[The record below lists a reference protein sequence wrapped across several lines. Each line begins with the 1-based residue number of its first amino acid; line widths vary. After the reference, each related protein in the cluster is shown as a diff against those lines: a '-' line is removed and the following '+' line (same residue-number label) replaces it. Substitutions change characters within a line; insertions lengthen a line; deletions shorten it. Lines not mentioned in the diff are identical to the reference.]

1 MQTAIELRR
10 ELRHPPRREAH
21 SASSRS
27 DGSARP
33 AHALR
38 EVDTPNADPARLK
51 LNSIFGP
58 KSAAEVVASFRS
70 RTLPLLKRKD
80 AVRCVEFLVAASPE
94 FMHSMDRNA
103 QEAYFKD
110 SLKWISALFGGDDT
124 NIVFAA
130 VHRDEMTPHMQVLVT
145 PIVDGRLAANKVL
158 GGPPGLVKMQDEFA
172 SKVGAKY
179 KMRRGERGSRAK
191 HTSVRSFYAAI
202 EAAGSMDALPERV
215 LVPPAP
221 EPLGIWA
228 SAADKKA
235 HAAAA
240 KAREVACEASRR
252 RRMEIERLA
261 GLALAT
267 HGRGRR
273 RLPARLSNA
282 EALIKEGEVAKVAIR
297 RATELLA
304 SLSASQHDQ
313 VRRETTEE
321 MSKHASTGP
330 TDTTPAPAGR
340 PARPRPR

>member
-1 MQTAIELRR
+1 MNYAILRVEKR
-10 ELRHPPRREAH
+10 TLPQA
-21 SASSRS
+21 AAM
-27 DGSARP
+27 AR
-33 AHALR
+33 HALR

-51 LNSIFGP
+51 SNTIFGP
-58 KSAAEVVASFRS
+58 GSAAEVLAIFRA

-80 AVRCVEFLVAASPE
+80 AVRCVEFLVTASPE
-94 FMHSMDRNA
+94 LMHSMDRKA
-103 QEAYFKD
+103 QDAYFTD
-110 SLKWISALFGGDDT
+110 SLNWISALFGGDDS

-158 GGPPGLVKMQDEFA
+158 GGPPGLVKMQDDFA

-215 LVPPAP
+215 LIPPAP
-221 EPLGIWA
+221 EPLGMWA

-235 HAAAA
+235 HAAAE
-240 KAREVACEASRR
+240 KAREVAREASRR
-252 RRMEIERLA
+252 RRTEIEQLA

-282 EALIKEGEVAKVAIR
+282 EALIKEGEVAKVEIR

-304 SLSASQHDQ
+304 SLSASQRDQ
-313 VRRETTEE
+313 VRRETNEE
-321 MSKHASTGP
+321 MSKRASAGP
-330 TDTTPAPAGR
+330 TQSTPDPSGR